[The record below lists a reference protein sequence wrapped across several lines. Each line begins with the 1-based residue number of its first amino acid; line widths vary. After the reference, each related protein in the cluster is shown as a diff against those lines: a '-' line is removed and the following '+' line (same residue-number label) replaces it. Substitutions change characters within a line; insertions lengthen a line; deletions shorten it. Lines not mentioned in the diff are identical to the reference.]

1 MCRTVQKTGARG
13 GLGCTGVGVRVEGND
28 TSLTRAPVRR
38 LTSGP
43 GRDDRLT
50 VPRYAAARREQ
61 IAPATSHWR
70 FPMPM
75 PPSRYTLTP
84 VATLL
89 TRDERMRVDA
99 AGEGVFYAMHRDTV
113 DQLVRDLRQRS
124 VGAVLVSVN
133 RCDDRSAASLAR
145 VVREFPRVS
154 TVAILSQIDGATPR
168 AVLSLGSSGVRT
180 LIDVRQPAGWRELR
194 TVIMSER
201 TSEIER
207 LALARLAVDLA
218 GATDGCLRF
227 FDLLFGRPVRVAT
240 VRRLAVHLGVI
251 TSTLMSRF
259 FRLRLPAPKKYLAYA
274 RLVHAARLF
283 ENPGLSIA
291 NVANHLDYSSPQSFG
306 RHVRSLLGLTA
317 TAFRQQYDGE
327 GMLEQF
333 RARLVIPYLTTLRL
347 FDPVSGAASPAVRQV
362 LADTTAR
369 ATPRASPEL
378 RLDRVVVPDESSG
391 RRAVAEGAI

>member
-1 MCRTVQKTGARG
+1 M
-13 GLGCTGVGVRVEGND
+13 
-28 TSLTRAPVRR
+28 
-38 LTSGP
+38 
-43 GRDDRLT
+43 T
-50 VPRYAAARREQ
+50 VPVPR
-61 IAPATSHWR
+61 S
-70 FPMPM
+70 
-75 PPSRYTLTP
+75 TLTP

-99 AGEGVFYAMHRDTV
+99 AGEGVFYTMHRDSV

-124 VGAVLVSVN
+124 IGAVLVSVH
-133 RCDDRSAASLAR
+133 RCDDRAAASLAR

-154 TVAILSQIDGATPR
+154 TVAILSEVDGATPR

-194 TVIMSER
+194 TVIMTER
-201 TSEIER
+201 TSEIEQ
-207 LALARLAVDLA
+207 LALARLAIDLA
-218 GATDGCLRF
+218 GATDGCVRF
-227 FDLLFGRPVRVAT
+227 FELLFGRPVRVAT
-240 VRRLAVHLGVI
+240 VRRLSAHLGVV

-259 FRLRLPAPKKYLAYA
+259 FRLRLPAPKKYLAHA

-283 ENPGLSIA
+283 ENPGLSVA

-306 RHVRSLLGLTA
+306 RHVRSLLGVTA

-347 FDPVSGAASPAVRQV
+347 FDPVAGTRSIAVRRV
-362 LADTTAR
+362 LSDATAR
-369 ATPRASPEL
+369 ATPRAL
-378 RLDRVVVPDESSG
+378 PDEISGG
-391 RRAVAEGAI
+391 RRAVAEGVAP

>member
-1 MCRTVQKTGARG
+1 M
-13 GLGCTGVGVRVEGND
+13 D
-28 TSLTRAPVRR
+28 RR
-38 LTSGP
+38 LTMVATP
-43 GRDDRLT
+43 DARVTRRRYADARLEHIAPAIT
-50 VPRYAAARREQ
+50 RLEVRMPVPHPRYA
-61 IAPATSHWR
+61 
-70 FPMPM
+70 
-75 PPSRYTLTP
+75 LTP

-99 AGEGVFYAMHRDTV
+99 AGEGVFYTMHRDSV
-113 DQLVRDLRQRS
+113 DQVVRDLRQRS

-133 RCDDRSAASLAR
+133 RCDGREAASLAR

-201 TSEIER
+201 TSEIEQLALSR
-207 LALARLAVDLA
+207 LALDLT
-218 GATDGCLRF
+218 GATDGCVRF
-227 FDLLFGRPVRVAT
+227 FELLFGRPVRVST
-240 VRRLAVHLGVI
+240 VRRLAAHLGVI

-306 RHVRSLLGLTA
+306 RHVRSMLGITA

-327 GMLEQF
+327 GMLDHF

-347 FDPVSGAASPAVRQV
+347 FDPVSGSATPAVRRV
-362 LADTTAR
+362 LADATER
-369 ATPRASPEL
+369 ATPRVVPNL
-378 RLDRVVVPDESSG
+378 RLGRPSEPDESSG
-391 RRAVAEGAI
+391 SRRAVAEGAR

>member
-1 MCRTVQKTGARG
+1 MVS
-13 GLGCTGVGVRVEGND
+13 V
-28 TSLTRAPVRR
+28 
-38 LTSGP
+38 
-43 GRDDRLT
+43 
-50 VPRYAAARREQ
+50 
-61 IAPATSHWR
+61 
-70 FPMPM
+70 
-75 PPSRYTLTP
+75 SRSALTP
-84 VATLL
+84 IATLL
-89 TRDERMRVDA
+89 TLDERMRVDA
-99 AGEGVFYAMHRDTV
+99 AGEGVYYALHRDSV
-113 DQLVRDLRQRS
+113 DQLVRELRQRS
-124 VGAVLVSVN
+124 IGAVLVSVN

-154 TVAILSQIDGATPR
+154 TVAILSQVDGATPR

-201 TSEIER
+201 TSEIEQLALER
-207 LALARLAVDLA
+207 LAMDLA
-218 GATDGCLRF
+218 GATEGCLRF

-240 VRRLAVHLGVI
+240 VRRLAAHLGVV

-274 RLVHAARLF
+274 RLVHAGRLF

-306 RHVRSLLGLTA
+306 RHVRSVLGVTA
-317 TAFRQQYDGE
+317 TAFRQHYDGE

-347 FDPVSGAASPAVRQV
+347 FDPVAGTRSPVVRRV
-362 LADTTAR
+362 LADATRR
-369 ATPRASPEL
+369 AIPGGM
-378 RLDRVVVPDESSG
+378 PDERAVA
-391 RRAVAEGAI
+391 RRAVAEGAAP